1 MPRPTENLDAALAA
15 RVPQQPG
22 GWTID
27 HLESLI
33 RQHADRF
40 PDRYDEWQS
49 YVFYLREFADA
60 SGRLPEKF
68 DALLSEVFDPVAQ

>member
-1 MPRPTENLDAALAA
+1 MPPRPDLSQALAA

-27 HLESLI
+27 HLESLV

-68 DALLSEVFDPVAQ
+68 DALLNEVFDPVAQ

>member
-1 MPRPTENLDAALAA
+1 MPRSGRGFRNLPA
-15 RVPQQPG
+15 RG
-22 GWTID
+22 RSTSSS
-27 HLESLI
+27 SLI

-68 DALLSEVFDPVAQ
+68 DALLNEVFDPVAQ